1 MKPALPNIAS
11 VTEEQIYN
19 EFIRLGME
27 QLIAQDLSKRYYH
40 NELTYRDLENL
51 EKQFGIKFDNLD
63 FKIDSVEKNL
73 QKDISNLDAKIDSV
87 EKNLNAKIDSVEKN
101 LNAKIDSV
109 EKNLQKDIANLD
121 TKIDTVE
128 KNLNIK
134 IDSVKNELNTKI
146 DFVEKNLNTK
156 IDGINTKIDNV
167 EKNLKQN
174 LDEKLKIHEKFLLEK
189 LNISNRLIIIIT
201 IIIAPIAISSIANII
216 TSIINGF
223 SK

>member
-1 MKPALPNIAS
+1 MKPVLTNTVS
-11 VTEEQIYN
+11 EEQIYN
-19 EFIRLGME
+19 EFIRLGMQ

-51 EKQFGIKFDNLD
+51 EKQFGIKFDNLVS
-63 FKIDSVEKNL
+63 KIDGVEKNL
-73 QKDISNLDAKIDSV
+73 QKDISNLD
-87 EKNLNAKIDSVEKN
+87 
-101 LNAKIDSV
+101 
-109 EKNLQKDIANLD
+109 

-128 KNLNIK
+128 KNLQKDISNLDIKIDTVEKNLNTK
-134 IDSVKNELNTKI
+134 IDSVKSELTVKIDSVENNLNTKI
-146 DFVEKNLNTK
+146 DFVEKNLNIK
-156 IDGINTKIDNV
+156 IDGLNTKIDTV

-201 IIIAPIAISSIANII
+201 IIIAPVAISSIANII

>member
-51 EKQFGIKFDNLD
+51 EKQFGIKFDNLVS
-63 FKIDSVEKNL
+63 KIDSVEKNL
-73 QKDISNLDAKIDSV
+73 DTKIDSV
-87 EKNLNAKIDSVEKN
+87 KSELN
-101 LNAKIDSV
+101 
-109 EKNLQKDIANLD
+109 
-121 TKIDTVE
+121 TKIDGLET
-128 KNLNIK
+128 K

-156 IDGINTKIDNV
+156 IDGLKNEFNAKIDGLNTKIDTV
-167 EKNLKQN
+167 EKNLRKDMSNLAQNLKQN

>member
-51 EKQFGIKFDNLD
+51 EKQFGIKFENLVS
-63 FKIDSVEKNL
+63 KIDSVEKNL
-73 QKDISNLDAKIDSV
+73 DTKIDSV
-87 EKNLNAKIDSVEKN
+87 KSELN
-101 LNAKIDSV
+101 
-109 EKNLQKDIANLD
+109 
-121 TKIDTVE
+121 TKIDGLET
-128 KNLNIK
+128 K

-146 DFVEKNLNTK
+146 DFVEKNLETK
-156 IDGINTKIDNV
+156 IDGLKNEFNAKIDGLNTKIENLDTKIDTV
-167 EKNLKQN
+167 EKNLKK
-174 LDEKLKIHEKFLLEK
+174 DMKINSELLLEK
-189 LNISNRLIIIIT
+189 LKVSNRLIIIIT
-201 IIIAPIAISSIANII
+201 VIIAPIAISSIANII

-223 SK
+223 PK

>member
-1 MKPALPNIAS
+1 MKTVLTNTAS
-11 VTEEQIYN
+11 ITEEQIYK

-51 EKQFGIKFDNLD
+51 EKQFGIKLDNLIYKIETVEKTLQKD
-63 FKIDSVEKNL
+63 MSNLDTKINTVEKNLNVKIDNVKSELNAKIDSVEKNL
-73 QKDISNLDAKIDSV
+73 QKDISNLDNKIDSV
-87 EKNLNAKIDSVEKN
+87 EKNLNN
-101 LNAKIDSV
+101 
-109 EKNLQKDIANLD
+109 
-121 TKIDTVE
+121 
-128 KNLNIK
+128 
-134 IDSVKNELNTKI
+134 KI
-146 DFVEKNLNTK
+146 DF
-156 IDGINTKIDNV
+156 V